1 MKKYRIII
9 IAALIVVFTGCV
21 IYAVYNKDEKQ
32 NKISESGEILS
43 SSVKALSE
51 NSSSSLS
58 SNDGNSLLNVMG
70 ENISYEYFNVRAALW
85 KACGA
90 EDPVNE
96 ALNSMK
102 KEAAEKDF
110 AIKHDL
116 FPTENEIEEYVA
128 SMKKEIEST
137 QESLAIAN
145 ELLSTIG
152 LSYDYYWNEYKPK
165 FEAPAALIH
174 INVCEYIE
182 KNNLPDLD
190 YSEVEYM
197 IINRQSFDELNRM
210 YSESSV

>member
-1 MKKYRIII
+1 MKKYRVLIIT
-9 IAALIVVFTGCV
+9 ALIVIIACCFSL
-21 IYAVYNKDEKQ
+21 AQ
-32 NKISESGEILS
+32 SNKIEGIDKANEVGEILS
-43 SSVKALSE
+43 SPVKALSE

-85 KACGA
+85 EAYGA

-116 FPTENEIEEYVA
+116 FPTENEIEEYVT

-182 KNNLPDLD
+182 KNNLPYLD
-190 YSEVEYM
+190 YSKVEYM
-197 IINRQSFDELNRM
+197 IINQQSFDELNRM
-210 YSESSV
+210 YSESRV